1 MPKTRRTTQKEVK
14 EPPIQTEVKEIE
26 VSQTGATGKGR
37 GRGSCG
43 RGSCGDGSHE
53 DGSREDESHG
63 NGRGSH
69 GRGSRGSGSR
79 GSGSRGSGSRGS
91 ERERGVESCESS
103 IPITIIDEDEK
114 NAIQILSDDDF
125 DATSTNSKEVV
136 FTLIPP
142 DDHRIERGAQNIH
155 EDDYEKSHQSRQQDN
170 ITSLLQVTDSDSDD
184 SDCDDNNN
192 YNNNYGQQT
201 NYKTQKISKKR
212 RIAGINEDNGDNEDM
227 VSPRRIG
234 KPEALSDKTNVFEVC
249 QWLVLERPDILATA
263 NQIRDAMNGSLDS
276 STASV
281 TSKPPA
287 APNSAIEDKGL
298 GRLWHEEI
306 KCLFLRCREPPE
318 RAIESLIA
326 KIFNYELYSNEAT
339 EVICH
344 SK

>member
-1 MPKTRRTTQKEVK
+1 M
-14 EPPIQTEVKEIE
+14 
-26 VSQTGATGKGR
+26 KG
-37 GRGSCG
+37 
-43 RGSCGDGSHE
+43 
-53 DGSREDESHG
+53 
-63 NGRGSH
+63 
-69 GRGSRGSGSR
+69 
-79 GSGSRGSGSRGS
+79 
-91 ERERGVESCESS
+91 
-103 IPITIIDEDEK
+103 
-114 NAIQILSDDDF
+114 
-125 DATSTNSKEVV
+125 TNSKEVV

-142 DDHRIERGAQNIH
+142 DDHRIERGAVEIKLKEKNKSRINSHQQQNIH

-234 KPEALSDKTNVFEVC
+234 KPEALSDKTNIFEVC
-249 QWLVLERPDILATA
+249 QWLVLERPDILVTA

-281 TSKPPA
+281 TSKPAA

-344 SK
+344 SKRVLTDFRSKLRPLQFNSLFNVPHPPHF